1 MSTTT
6 FFKNFIKTPSSI
18 GAVCPTSSYLSKE
31 MTREIGLEKA
41 ESVVELGPGT
51 GAITPHIVDALNPA
65 TKFFAVELNTEFYN
79 YFRNKYPELTIYH
92 EDASNLKHILKKEE
106 LDGIDAVISAL
117 PWTTLPV
124 EVQDKLLTAIV
135 DALNPGCY
143 FTTISYVTG
152 RFTTSGKKFNSK
164 LKEYFSH
171 VGLSKMEWRNIP
183 PSFVYRCKK

>member
-18 GAVCPTSSYLSKE
+18 GAVCPTSSYLSIK
-31 MTREIGLEKA
+31 MTKEIGLENA

-51 GAITPHIVDALNPA
+51 GAITPHIVDAISPK

-79 YFRNKYPELTIYH
+79 FFRSKYPELTIYH

-117 PWTTLPV
+117 PWTTLPE
-124 EVQDKLLTAIV
+124 EVQDSLLSAIV
-135 DALNPGCY
+135 EALNPDCF
-143 FTTISYVTG
+143 FTTIAYATG
-152 RFTTSGKKFNSK
+152 MFTPSGRKFNNK
-164 LKEYFSH
+164 LKRYFSH
-171 VGLSKMEWRNIP
+171 VGLSRFEWRNIP